1 MAYPDRT
8 SGTVRLPGAAADTKF
23 LASPVDGGKHG
34 EDIEDYVIPVA
45 GFATTEATGVGVVAT
60 ESEAS

>member
-8 SGTVRLPGAAADTKF
+8 SGTVRLPGAKADTKF
-23 LASPVDGGKHG
+23 LATPVDGGIRG
-34 EDIEDYVIPVA
+34 SDVETYDPPIV
-45 GFATTEATGVGVVAT
+45 GFASTEATGVGVVAT

>member
-8 SGTVRLPGAAADTKF
+8 SGTVVLPGAASATRF
-23 LASPVDGGKHG
+23 LDSPVDGGLAG
-34 EDIEDYVIPVA
+34 EDITGVVKPIEA
-45 GFATTEATGVGVVAT
+45 FASTEATGVGVVAT